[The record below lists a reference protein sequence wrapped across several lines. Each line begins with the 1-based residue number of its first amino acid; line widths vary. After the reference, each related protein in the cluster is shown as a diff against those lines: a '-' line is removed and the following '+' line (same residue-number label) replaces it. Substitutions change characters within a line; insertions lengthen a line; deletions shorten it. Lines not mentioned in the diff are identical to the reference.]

1 MMKIFSK
8 LLIVVFLAFVANSYS
23 QVAALYLL
31 KKTVDQVNSSNKQEN
46 TSVESGKDPVNQ
58 DATSMTKKENDT
70 TEKNVNQTIQ
80 TELNST
86 ERLQK

>member
-1 MMKIFSK
+1 MMRIFSK

-31 KKTVDQVNSSNKQEN
+31 KKTVDQANSSNKQEN
-46 TSVESGKDPVNQ
+46 TNVESGKDPVNQ
-58 DATSMTKKENDT
+58 DATSLTKKEGDT

>member
-31 KKTVDQVNSSNKQEN
+31 KKTVDQANSSNKQEN
-46 TSVESGKDPVNQ
+46 ASVESGKDPVNQ
-58 DATSMTKKENDT
+58 DATSMTKKENDA

>member
-1 MMKIFSK
+1 MRIFSK

-31 KKTVDQVNSSNKQEN
+31 KKTVDQANSSNKQEN
-46 TSVESGKDPVNQ
+46 TNVESGKDPVNQ

-80 TELNST
+80 TELNAT
-86 ERLQK
+86 EGLQK

>member
-1 MMKIFSK
+1 MMKIFLK

-31 KKTVDQVNSSNKQEN
+31 KKTVDQANSSNKQEN
-46 TSVESGKDPVNQ
+46 TNVESGKDPVNQ
-58 DATSMTKKENDT
+58 DATSMTKKENDA

>member
-1 MMKIFSK
+1 MKIFSK
-8 LLIVVFLAFVANSYS
+8 FLIVVFLAFVANSYS

-31 KKTVDQVNSSNKQEN
+31 KKTVDQANSSNKQEYPN
-46 TSVESGKDPVNQ
+46 AESGKDSVNQ
-58 DATSMTKKENDT
+58 DATSMTKKEDDT
-70 TEKNVNQTIQ
+70 KEKNLNQTIQ

>member
-8 LLIVVFLAFVANSYS
+8 LLIVVFLTFVANSYS

>member
-1 MMKIFSK
+1 MMRIFSK
-8 LLIVVFLAFVANSYS
+8 LLIVVFLTFVANSYS

-31 KKTVDQVNSSNKQEN
+31 KKTVDQANSSNKQEN
-46 TSVESGKDPVNQ
+46 TNVESGKDPVNQ
-58 DATSMTKKENDT
+58 DATSMTKNENDT